1 MRHLS
6 ACEQVTAW
14 LSDYLD
20 EDLDT
25 GTAAEVEKH
34 LRVCVRCLALADS
47 LRRTIEVCHA
57 YEPSVKPQPLHPS
70 ARAELERAWQKTL
83 AARPIGPNRGT

>member
-1 MRHLS
+1 M
-6 ACEQVTAW
+6 AW
-14 LSDYLD
+14 FSDYLD
-20 EDLDT
+20 EDLET

-57 YEPSVKPQPLHPS
+57 YQPSVKPQPLHPS
-70 ARAELERAWQKTL
+70 ARAELERAWQQTL
-83 AARPIGPNRGT
+83 AFRRGGLSRG